1 MCVFHLERDPH
12 VVNESWDA
20 FDSETANQVA
30 LWRAYLGLWR
40 LEVISTRC
48 AWQLWPTPTTRL
60 AHVQALAEREKC
72 DATLAALE
80 GFRRAETEPLDYQP
94 S

>member
-1 MCVFHLERDPH
+1 MILDT
-12 VVNESWDA
+12 WDA

-48 AWQLWPTPTTRL
+48 TWELWPSDKTRA
-60 AHVQALAEREKC
+60 AHVQAIAEREKC
-72 DATLAALE
+72 DATLLALE
-80 GFRRAETEPLDYQP
+80 GFRRAEPEPFDYQV